1 MRSWLPGVLM
11 VLSVLAIACGAGADQ
26 TFDQTYEVGAS
37 PSLLVGA
44 SNGDVIVRTGVDG
57 QITVLGH
64 ITSSDNVDLD
74 VTADGDVVTVRSSTT
89 FSGNLLGDKAE
100 GRVDLTI
107 TVPLATVI
115 EVGINTGAVTIADI
129 QAGGHITAAAGSV
142 TLRRVSGDFSG
153 GTGTGDVTI
162 SAGTGSFQFTTGVG
176 AITFEGELVVGGFN
190 EFETGV
196 GDVTVT
202 IPEDAG
208 VRLDTT
214 VSSGS
219 VSNDL
224 AIADESSAPSLL
236 GGRLSGTI
244 GDGGAGLTIVVGI
257 GSVRIRAATDVGRP

>member
-1 MRSWLPGVLM
+1 MLVI
-11 VLSVLAIACGAGADQ
+11 VSVVAIACGAGADETIER
-26 TFDQTYEVGAS
+26 TFEVGAS
-37 PSLLVGA
+37 PRLLVGA
-44 SNGDVIVRTGVDG
+44 DNGDVVVQTGPDFK
-57 QITVLGH
+57 ITVLSD
-64 ITSSDNVDLD
+64 ITSPDNVDLD